1 MSSPRDLIG
10 NKSSWLIDNDRDID
24 GMQVITDLHGGD
36 PEDMSAKAEFQEIKD
51 RVNFDVSGRLSLWPL

>member
-1 MSSPRDLIG
+1 
-10 NKSSWLIDNDRDID
+10 
-24 GMQVITDLHGGD
+24 MQVITDLHGGD